1 MCARVRHL
9 DEWQVMDEQESS
21 TTVVTSTSSSS
32 TSYSSSSSTTLV
44 QQQTLMTVI
53 YFIYPH
59 RSYIYVPLFSSI
71 VLFKTFCDFGN
82 GQKSSNVDHHFMGT
96 ILKSLQYF
104 YLKRKGG
111 LYNF

>member
-1 MCARVRHL
+1 MAGDGRTGEFDNGRDV
-9 DEWQVMDEQESS
+9 D
-21 TTVVTSTSSSS
+21 
-32 TSYSSSSSTTLV
+32 
-44 QQQTLMTVI
+44 QQQQHKLFVLVFDNARSTADTDDGDLLYITP
-53 YFIYPH
+53 PH